1 MFNVSKLF
9 ICLRFFLFIFSG
21 YGYIQFLRKFIRTEF
36 CFGLLFSGV
45 SCVLFFAGILNLL
58 RVVTWTLFL
67 FGLILAVYS
76 VQQNKRVHDI
86 ICVGTVFFLA
96 SVLFLLVLL
105 YGSKF
110 TTYDDFSH
118 WAMAAKVLIDSHR
131 FPNFQDDFIIFTSYP
146 LGSACFIYYFTQILG
161 SSAEWIQMYAQ
172 NILMAG
178 MLTSLFAFSKK
189 ILSAL
194 FTAFICVCLL
204 CSNRHLFELLVD
216 NLLPI
221 VALSAASFCLYY
233 SRGLKDRLFY
243 VLPYV
248 VFLLTIKNSGLLFS
262 VLLCGYIWFT
272 LRHEDIDSKTWL
284 ILFAVP
290 VMTLV
295 LWQAHV
301 RQVFP
306 HGMTGKHSLSLS
318 YYKQIFMGKQLSDIW
333 IIVKAMA
340 AREFSVSNRGL
351 WVLITGI
358 LLWIFWRRFTRQ
370 PCRDVGSSILFAG
383 ISYALY
389 QIGTLGMY
397 LFSMP
402 TAEAVVL
409 GSYDRYHRTIIT
421 FIAGLILVE
430 IMRTVQQTKNSDT
443 CTAPPAVLCTALVA
457 LIALC
462 TALNPNFSYLRR
474 QQLDGTERNRFD
486 CLIAEYD
493 ISSGSNYLLVAQ
505 DEGEGYLY
513 FLTQYLLWPQ
523 HLVIKTEDAITLDDL
538 SYIDYIIVLDESEKT
553 KAFLSELSPG
563 YSDPVFCLY

>member
-1 MFNVSKLF
+1 MDKIEFVMRLF
-9 ICLRFFLFIFSG
+9 LFFLSC
-21 YGYIQFLRKFIRTEF
+21 YGYIQYLRRFVPIEF
-36 CFGLLFSGV
+36 CIGLLFSGI

-58 RVVTWTLFL
+58 RVVAWTLFL
-67 FGLILAVYS
+67 FGLILAFYS
-76 VQQNKRVHDI
+76 VKQRKRIHDI
-86 ICVGTVFFLA
+86 FCVGTVFFLM
-96 SVLFLLVLL
+96 SLVFFLVLL

-110 TTYDDFSH
+110 TSYDDFSH
-118 WAMAAKVLIDSHR
+118 WAMAAKILIDNHR
-131 FPNFQDDFIIFTSYP
+131 FPNFQDDFIMFTSYP
-146 LGSACFIYYFTQILG
+146 LGSTCFIYYFTQIVG
-161 SSAEWIQMYAQ
+161 TSAEWVQMYAQ
-172 NILMAG
+172 DILMAG

-189 ILSAL
+189 KLSAL
-194 FTAFICVCLL
+194 FTVFFCVCLL

-243 VLPYV
+243 ILPYV

-262 VLLCGYIWFT
+262 VLLCGYIWIT
-272 LRHEDIDSKTWL
+272 LRHENISSKNWL

-306 HGMTGKHSLSLS
+306 HGMAGKHSLSLS
-318 YYKQIFMGKQLSDIW
+318 YYKQIFMGKQLTDIW

-358 LLWIFWRRFTRQ
+358 LFWIFWKQFTTQ
-370 PCRDVGSSILFAG
+370 PCREVETTVLFAG

-402 TAEAVVL
+402 TSEAVVL

-421 FIAGLILVE
+421 FIAGLLLVE
-430 IMRTVQQTKNSDT
+430 FMRTVQQTKNSDT
-443 CTAPPAVLCTALVA
+443 YKAPPSARLCTALVA

-462 TALNPNFSYLRR
+462 TALNPNFSFLRR
-474 QQLDGTERNRFD
+474 QQLEGTQRNKFD

-493 ISSGSNYLLVAQ
+493 IPSGSNYLLVGQ
-505 DEGEGYLY
+505 DEGDGYLF
-513 FLTQYLLWPQ
+513 FLTRYLLWPQ
-523 HLVIKTEDAITLDDL
+523 NFIIKTEDALTLDDL
-538 SYIDYIIVLDESEKT
+538 SYINYIIVLDESEKT

-563 YSDPVFCLY
+563 YSDPVFYLY